1 MVHDS
6 NANLAELA
14 KYAMEFCAVES
25 CGKCTPCRIGST
37 RGVEV
42 IERIQKKENL
52 DENVVLLKDL
62 CDVMEKGSLC
72 AMGGMTPFPVNSAL
86 KYYPEDF
93 GITSDD
99 KALIN

>member
-1 MVHDS
+1 MHDS

-25 CGKCTPCRIGST
+25 CGCPCRVGST

-42 IERIQKKENL
+42 IERILKKENL

-62 CDVMEKGSLC
+62 CDVMERKFVCNG
-72 AMGGMTPFPVNSAL
+72 
-86 KYYPEDF
+86 E
-93 GITSDD
+93 
-99 KALIN
+99 